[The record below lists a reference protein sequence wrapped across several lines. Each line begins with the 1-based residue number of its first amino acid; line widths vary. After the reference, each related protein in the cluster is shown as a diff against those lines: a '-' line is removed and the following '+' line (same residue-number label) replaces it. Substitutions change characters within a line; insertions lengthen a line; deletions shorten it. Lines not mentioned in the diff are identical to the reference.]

1 MAVVFRILLNIY
13 GFLLVFLSSMF
24 TRNRA
29 FCQSEHCFPTGLSA
43 DTFLQHNL
51 GEDSMILNEYL
62 ALFTGATREKPRFM
76 ALAEAVLRQVM
87 DLQAVIGQTQAAF
100 SVEGAEGVQLDALAG
115 ALGIRRSE
123 LGENV
128 PDSAFR
134 QYIRGKLALRRWD
147 GTNGTAQ
154 AALEEALPGRTE
166 TDNQDGTV
174 TVSPDGER
182 WKGIVAVPAG
192 VTINE

>member
-1 MAVVFRILLNIY
+1 MTLQDY
-13 GFLLVFLSSMF
+13 LSL
-24 TRNRA
+24 
-29 FCQSEHCFPTGLSA
+29 FP
-43 DTFLQHNL
+43 
-51 GEDSMILNEYL
+51 
-62 ALFTGATREKPRFM
+62 GASREKPRFM
-76 ALAEAVLRQVM
+76 ALAEAVLRQVT
-87 DLQAVIGQTQAAF
+87 DLQEVIGTMNGAF
-100 SVEGAEGVQLDALAG
+100 SFAGAEGVQLDAFAE
-115 ALGIRRSE
+115 ALGIRRAE

-147 GTNGTAQ
+147 GKNGTAQ
-154 AALEEALPGRTE
+154 AVLDEALPGRIE

-192 VTINE
+192 VRVNE

>member
-1 MAVVFRILLNIY
+1 MTLQDY
-13 GFLLVFLSSMF
+13 LSL
-24 TRNRA
+24 
-29 FCQSEHCFPTGLSA
+29 FP
-43 DTFLQHNL
+43 
-51 GEDSMILNEYL
+51 
-62 ALFTGATREKPRFM
+62 GASREKPRFM

-123 LGENV
+123 IGENV
-128 PDSAFR
+128 PDGAFR
-134 QYIRGKLALRRWD
+134 QYIGAKLALRRWD

-154 AALEEALPGRTE
+154 AVLDEGLPGRTE

-182 WKGIVAVPAG
+182 WKGLVPVPAG
-192 VTINE
+192 IRINAQ

>member
-1 MAVVFRILLNIY
+1 MN
-13 GFLLVFLSSMF
+13 LSTYISL
-24 TRNRA
+24 
-29 FCQSEHCFPTGLSA
+29 FPAAS
-43 DTFLQHNL
+43 
-51 GEDSMILNEYL
+51 
-62 ALFTGATREKPRFM
+62 REKARFM
-76 ALAEAVLRQVM
+76 ALAEAVLRQVTDM
-87 DLQAVIGQTQAAF
+87 QCVAAGINSAF
-100 SVEGAEGVQLDALAG
+100 SFTESSGLQLDAFG
-115 ALGIRRSE
+115 ETLGIHRAD

-174 TVSPDGER
+174 TVSPDGDR
-182 WKGIVAVPAG
+182 WKGLAPVPAG
-192 VTINE
+192 VRVRE

>member
-1 MAVVFRILLNIY
+1 
-13 GFLLVFLSSMF
+13 
-24 TRNRA
+24 
-29 FCQSEHCFPTGLSA
+29 
-43 DTFLQHNL
+43 
-51 GEDSMILNEYL
+51 MILNEYL
-62 ALFTGATREKPRFM
+62 ALFPGATREKARFM
-76 ALAEAVLRQVM
+76 ALAGAVLRQVT
-87 DLQAVIGQTQAAF
+87 DLQDVITALNSSYSLEEAA
-100 SVEGAEGVQLDALAG
+100 GVQLDAFAE

-123 LGENV
+123 IGENV
-128 PDSAFR
+128 PDGAFR
-134 QYIRGKLALRRWD
+134 QYIGAKLALRRWD

-154 AALEEALPGRTE
+154 AVLDEGLPGRTE